1 MSVGVTFGFT
11 NGIITMLSLITGLYA
26 TNVNRVG
33 IIGAILALLITD
45 PLSDAYSMYNSQKLI
60 NKETALDI
68 GKTAFVEMDLWAFR
82 FELDF
87 RLGHGM
93 FDRRLCHDEK
103 NSCLL
108 NLEGRRQP
116 MHMCLQR
123 ARKSN
128 IGFCLYAR
136 TWCPIL
142 LPIGF
147 RNSVDAQVPGSLT
160 AMWPAWQL

>member
-68 GKTAFVEMDLWAFR
+68 GKTAFFSQVALQCIFLLIII
-82 FELDF
+82 FSKTVKQGLTISYI
-87 RLGHGM
+87 LGVTM
-93 FDRRLCHDEK
+93 TILYDRYNTASINETIK
-103 NSCLL
+103 NLL
-108 NLEGRRQP
+108 
-116 MHMCLQR
+116 
-123 ARKSN
+123 A
-128 IGFCLYAR
+128 IA
-136 TWCPIL
+136 IL
-142 LPIGF
+142 VYFTYI
-147 RNSVDAQVPGSLT
+147 VDKQVYKYFK
-160 AMWPAWQL
+160 

>member
-68 GKTAFVEMDLWAFR
+68 GKTAFFSQVALQCIFLLIII
-82 FELDF
+82 FSKTVKQGLTISYI
-87 RLGHGM
+87 LGVTM
-93 FDRRLCHDEK
+93 TILYDRYNTASINETIK
-103 NSCLL
+103 NLF
-108 NLEGRRQP
+108 
-116 MHMCLQR
+116 
-123 ARKSN
+123 A
-128 IGFCLYAR
+128 IA
-136 TWCPIL
+136 IL
-142 LPIGF
+142 VFFTYI
-147 RNSVDAQVPGSLT
+147 VDKQVYKYFK
-160 AMWPAWQL
+160 

>member
-68 GKTAFVEMDLWAFR
+68 GKTAFFSQVALQCIFLLIIIFSKTVKQGLAISYI
-82 FELDF
+82 
-87 RLGHGM
+87 LGVTM
-93 FDRRLCHDEK
+93 AIAYDRYNKASVNETIK
-103 NSCLL
+103 NLL
-108 NLEGRRQP
+108 AIAVLVFFTY
-116 MHMCLQR
+116 
-123 ARKSN
+123 
-128 IGFCLYAR
+128 I
-136 TWCPIL
+136 
-142 LPIGF
+142 
-147 RNSVDAQVPGSLT
+147 VDKQVYKYFK
-160 AMWPAWQL
+160 